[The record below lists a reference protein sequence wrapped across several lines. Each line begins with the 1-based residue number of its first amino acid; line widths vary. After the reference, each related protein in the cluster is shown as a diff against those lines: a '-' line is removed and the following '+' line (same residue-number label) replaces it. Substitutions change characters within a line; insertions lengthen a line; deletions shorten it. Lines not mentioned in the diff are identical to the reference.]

1 MIYDEDLSK
10 NFKLSEFVY
19 SRKAIENGIPN
30 IPSATEIASL
40 KDLVVNVLQ
49 PIRDYWG
56 KIIDISSGYRCSAL
70 NKLVGGAY
78 NSQHITGKACDFTV
92 RGIDNIVVVKAL
104 KQLKEQ
110 GKIKY
115 DQLILEPSWIHISYD
130 DCNNDRY

>member
-49 PIRDYWG
+49 PIRNYFSFLWFFFGFFQEIFEIPIHFFFLQFSEDV
-56 KIIDISSGYRCSAL
+56 
-70 NKLVGGAY
+70 LVFFIYIWFHCFG
-78 NSQHITGKACDFTV
+78 F
-92 RGIDNIVVVKAL
+92 
-104 KQLKEQ
+104 
-110 GKIKY
+110 
-115 DQLILEPSWIHISYD
+115 
-130 DCNNDRY
+130 

>member
-49 PIRDYWG
+49 PIRD
-56 KIIDISSGYRCSAL
+56 
-70 NKLVGGAY
+70 
-78 NSQHITGKACDFTV
+78 
-92 RGIDNIVVVKAL
+92 
-104 KQLKEQ
+104 
-110 GKIKY
+110 
-115 DQLILEPSWIHISYD
+115 
-130 DCNNDRY
+130 